1 MTEDA
6 EEFAPLWWKL
16 RWYHDAKFE
25 NKLIEAIRAKD
36 KPSTGIVYRIFLFVC
51 GILLFFTGWIM
62 WNIGLPAEG
71 ESGTVGM
78 NLKTFLFFIGI
89 FVQLILGPYFA
100 FISIS
105 NDGRLSPLVSKAQLE
120 YFRLKRAISDKDIS
134 APYWAAL
141 RDPAH
146 EHHNEI
152 IRYKW
157 MDRIRWKHHPSD
169 FFGYVQLTEESGETS
184 DGLLVPKSSAAYRNS
199 NFAID
204 GNGEPVFQ
212 GPTHPLK
219 RILTLPMFLFTLLL
233 LTFPIAVINTI
244 ISITNKDWEI
254 LFQISIGLLVLILLG
269 NYLIRRNTD
278 LINAHADADV
288 SLEDLEGRLK
298 LLSERYITIP

>member
-134 APYWAAL
+134 DHYWAAL

-169 FFGYVQLTEESGETS
+169 FFGYVQLTEESGEIS

-254 LFQISIGLLVLILLG
+254 MLQISINFLVLILLG
-269 NYLIRRNTD
+269 HYLIRRNTD

-288 SLEDLEGRLK
+288 SLEDLEGRLN

>member
-134 APYWAAL
+134 DHYWAAL

-254 LFQISIGLLVLILLG
+254 LFQISINFLVLILLG
-269 NYLIRRNTD
+269 HYLIRRNTD